1 MVRRLGQLLLERYVL
16 CAPVRALPCVA
27 MGAFALSALLF
38 VGAVVDSYAAEHLKP
53 SLKDE

>member
-16 CAPVRALPCVA
+16 CMPVRVMPWVA
-27 MGAFALSALLF
+27 MGVWALSARLF
-38 VGAVVDSYAAEHLKP
+38 VGAVVDSYAAEHLEP